1 MISKEVPGPSE
12 EVLDLPYRY
21 ARENHVIAQ
30 AVDNHVKVKS
40 ISSTP
45 LEVFSELRNF
55 FQKPLEVEWLDVNE
69 FEKELSKFYS
79 DSATSSSELAEGIDD
94 DYDLSIL
101 AENLPKTADLLDS
114 DNDAPVIKLI
124 NAILSEAIKSSASDI
139 HIEPYEDH
147 LSVRFRIDGILR
159 EILKPSG
166 RLAPMLNA
174 RIKVMSNLDIAEKR
188 VPQDGRMSLKLGEKW
203 IDIRVSTLPSSHGER
218 VVLRILDKADTKFGL
233 DQLGMST
240 RSLKDF
246 KNLLKSPNGIILVTG
261 PTGSGKTTT
270 LYAGLNLL
278 NDKTRNILTVE
289 DPIEYAIE
297 GISQTQVN
305 PKVGMT
311 FAKGLRAILR
321 QDPNIIMIGEIRDL
335 ETAEIA
341 IQSSLTGHLV
351 LSTVHTNDSIAAIT
365 RLKDM
370 GVETYLLASTIKGV
384 LAQRLVRKLCI
395 KCREEYTLEN
405 QVQHLKKESKI
416 FKPKG
421 CVCCNETGFLGRVGI
436 FELFLVDEESKEYI
450 NEEKNEEEI
459 AKLVFA
465 ENYRLFESGLDLVK
479 EGITSLD
486 EILRVTRED

>member
-1 MISKEVPGPSE
+1 MVSKEVPGPSE
-12 EVLDLPYRY
+12 EVSDLPYRY

-30 AVDNHVKVKS
+30 AVGNHVKVQS

-55 FQKPLEVEWLDVNE
+55 FQKPLEVEWLDSNE

-218 VVLRILDKADTKFGL
+218 VVLRILDKADTQFGL

-421 CVCCNETGFLGRVGI
+421 CASCNETGFSGRVGI

-450 NEEKNEEEI
+450 NEEKSEDEI

-465 ENYRLFESGLDLVK
+465 ENHRLFESGLDLVQ